1 LNIPPILLMDELTP
15 IALVAPYF
23 LAMFVQHPLSLSGD

>member
-1 LNIPPILLMDELTP
+1 LNILLILLMVELTP
-15 IALVAPYF
+15 IALVALYF